1 MKVAIQG
8 RAQDSQK
15 ARYKAAGIEVVEGTC
30 QNEDEMIKLIGD
42 ADGAQAVSYTHLT
55 LPTICSV

>member
-30 QNEDEMIKLIGD
+30 QNEDEMIELIGD
-42 ADGAQAVSYTHLT
+42 ADGAQFGILPLT
-55 LPTICSV
+55 TRKVMET